1 MTGLLPPP
9 AWYVAIR
16 DLGGQALKHWRQ
28 LVLFTLV
35 GGTAG
40 GVTAVL
46 LPSYYESGAAFQAE
60 ANPPSQMGGAL
71 AGLAA
76 QFGNIQIGPQNTAQ
90 FFGDLLRTDAVLGRV
105 VQANMPWR
113 GSWVPLTT
121 VYDLADKPDGL
132 REFTAAKKLRSAMN
146 VDVNVRTGVVR
157 FAIEARAPELAEAIA
172 ETVLVTLNTANIELR
187 RIRAAAERQF
197 TNDRAEHAR
206 QELDSAERAL
216 TGFYQRNRLVA
227 GSPSLQMVEAKLK
240 RTVDMAQQVYT
251 QLRLQEE
258 QAAVQEVRNTPTISV
273 FDPPLVPVR
282 RSWPKRRTA
291 VLAGCVIG
299 LALGFAR
306 ILVEW

>member
-1 MTGLLPPP
+1 MPELLPPP
-9 AWYVAIR
+9 AWYVALR
-16 DLGGQALKHWRQ
+16 NLGGQALKHWRQ
-28 LVLFTLV
+28 LALFTLV
-35 GGTAG
+35 GGAAG
-40 GVTAVL
+40 GVTAFL

-60 ANPPSQMGGAL
+60 ASSPAQMGGAL

-90 FFGDLLRTDAVLGRV
+90 FFGDLLTTDAVLGRV
-105 VQANMPWR
+105 VRANVPWQ

-121 VYDLADKPDGL
+121 VYGLAGKSDGM
-132 REFTAAKKLRSAMN
+132 REFYAAKKLRSAMN

-157 FAIEARAPELAEAIA
+157 FAIEALAPELAEAIA
-172 ETVLVTLNTANIELR
+172 ETTLVTLNAANIELR
-187 RIRAAAERQF
+187 RTRAAAEREF

-206 QELDSAERAL
+206 RELDSTEHAL
-216 TGFYQRNRLVA
+216 TVFYQRNRLVA
-227 GSPSLQMVEAKLK
+227 GSPTLQMEEAKLK

-273 FDPPLVPVR
+273 FDPPRVPVK
-282 RSWPKRRTA
+282 RSWPRRRMA
-291 VLAGCVIG
+291 VIAGCVIG

>member
-1 MTGLLPPP
+1 MPELLPPP
-9 AWYVAIR
+9 AWYVAVR
-16 DLGGQALKHWRQ
+16 DFAGQALKHWRQ
-28 LVLFTLV
+28 LTLFTLV
-35 GGTAG
+35 GGGAG

-46 LPSYYESGAAFQAE
+46 LPSYYKSGAAFQAE
-60 ANPPSQMGGAL
+60 TSQPGQMGSAL

-90 FFGDLLRTDAVLGRV
+90 FFGDLLRTDAVLSRV

-113 GSWVPLTT
+113 GNRVPLTT
-121 VYDLADKPDGL
+121 VYGLAGKPDGL

-157 FAIEARAPELAEAIA
+157 FAIEARTPELAEAIA
-172 ETVLVTLNTANIELR
+172 ETILVTLNAANIELR
-187 RIRAAAERQF
+187 RNRAAAERQF

-206 QELDSAERAL
+206 RGLDSAEHVL
-216 TGFYQRNRLVA
+216 TLFYQRNRLVG
-227 GSPSLQMVEAKLK
+227 GSPTLQMEEAKLK

-273 FDPPLVPVR
+273 FDPPLVPVK
-282 RSWPKRRTA
+282 RSWPRRRMA

-306 ILVEW
+306 VLVDW

>member
-1 MTGLLPPP
+1 MPELLPPP
-9 AWYVAIR
+9 TWYVALR
-16 DLGGQALKHWRQ
+16 ELGSQALKHWRQ
-28 LVLFTLV
+28 LALFALV
-35 GGTAG
+35 GGVAG

-90 FFGDLLRTDAVLGRV
+90 FFGDLLTTDAVLDRV
-105 VQANMPWR
+105 VRAKVPWR
-113 GSWVPLTT
+113 GAWVPLTT
-121 VYDLADKPDGL
+121 VYGLADKPDGI
-132 REFTAAKKLRSAMN
+132 REFYAAKKLRSAMN
-146 VDVNVRTGVVR
+146 VDINVRTGVVR

-172 ETVLVTLNTANIELR
+172 ETTLVTLNATNIELR
-187 RIRAAAERQF
+187 RTRAAAEREF
-197 TNDRAEHAR
+197 TRDRAEHAR
-206 QELDSAERAL
+206 WELDSAEHAL
-216 TGFYQRNRLVA
+216 TVFYQRNRSIA
-227 GSPSLQMVEAKLK
+227 GSPTLQTEEAKLK

-273 FDPPLVPVR
+273 FDPPLVPVK
-282 RSWPKRRTA
+282 RSWPRRRIA
-291 VLAGCVIG
+291 VIVGFTIG
-299 LALGFAR
+299 LAISVVR